1 MAEDFTLGREG
12 FSQHCNAHWIGRP
25 ARLFLQLIAAPTRI
39 CATIGP
45 RSTRANFGTSS
56 MIRIWTKIFR
66 AFPVLLVANEENVG
80 MKERNDGFSRARD
93 TSVKR
98 HFRRQNPKT
107 SSNERKL
114 LRRNPTTSACTSQ
127 PSFYTHEYEYADS
140 VVSTEEETREDL
152 SSLCESNVEATAV
165 NNRVDGWSECCYGM
179 VGGCVHLSILIL
191 LISSSSCLALGCDSD
206 TIQTP
211 RRPNYPRTF
220 PLPFKLQILF
230 PRKQMDQQNSKSN
243 LRYIRGS

>member
-1 MAEDFTLGREG
+1 MDFQGPE
-12 FSQHCNAHWIGRP
+12 I
-25 ARLFLQLIAAPTRI
+25 
-39 CATIGP
+39 P
-45 RSTRANFGTSS
+45 RSNDISDARTPKRRRMNENSFEEILPRPHAPPSP
-56 MIRIWTKIFR
+56 
-66 AFPVLLVANEENVG
+66 AFI
-80 MKERNDGFSRARD
+80 
-93 TSVKR
+93 
-98 HFRRQNPKT
+98 Q
-107 SSNERKL
+107 
-114 LRRNPTTSACTSQ
+114 
-127 PSFYTHEYEYADS
+127 HEYEYADS

-243 LRYIRGS
+243 LRYIRGP

>member
-1 MAEDFTLGREG
+1 MDFQGPE
-12 FSQHCNAHWIGRP
+12 I
-25 ARLFLQLIAAPTRI
+25 
-39 CATIGP
+39 P
-45 RSTRANFGTSS
+45 RSNDISDARTPKRRRMNENSFEEILPRPHAPPSP
-56 MIRIWTKIFR
+56 
-66 AFPVLLVANEENVG
+66 AFI
-80 MKERNDGFSRARD
+80 
-93 TSVKR
+93 
-98 HFRRQNPKT
+98 Q
-107 SSNERKL
+107 
-114 LRRNPTTSACTSQ
+114 
-127 PSFYTHEYEYADS
+127 HEYEYADS